1 MLTDNDILE
10 IQNIVHSCN
19 SNEELQEKLKMY
31 FLVNV
36 ENLKG
41 ADPTRLAWIVYQN
54 IVQNKSLK

>member
-36 ENLKG
+36 ENPIG
-41 ADPTRLAWIVYQN
+41 VDPARLAWIVYQN
-54 IVQNKSLK
+54 IIQNKPLR